1 MPAPSDPFRLR
12 VLKALTAALQEIK
25 PANGYTNDVHN
36 AVFRG
41 RLAYGDDSP
50 LPMLSILEP
59 PQPID
64 QLANGGGNI
73 SGDWDLLIQ
82 GFVKDD
88 SKNPTDPAYVL
99 MADVMKRL
107 GNEQNRRDDGRN
119 LNILGFGGGK
129 GHGNEITQMTIGH
142 GIARPADDISAK
154 AYFWLTLT
162 LTTVED
168 LKEPFA

>member
-1 MPAPSDPFRLR
+1 MPAPDPFRLR

-25 PANGYTNDVHN
+25 PSNGYVNDVHN

-41 RLAYGDDSP
+41 RLVYGENDP

-64 QLANGGGNI
+64 QIAQGSGNI

-107 GNEQNRRDDGRN
+107 GIEQNKRPNGRTVN
-119 LNILGFGGGK
+119 VLGLGGGQGK
-129 GHGNEITQMTIGH
+129 GNEIIEMTIGH

-162 LTTVED
+162 LKTVED
-168 LKEPFA
+168 LKDPFA